1 MRSDG
6 LILVAYD
13 GSASSRRALEHA
25 ATFTPPGAH
34 VLVVNVIPEQ
44 SVSARLETVS
54 DSQRTKQRRL
64 LREAEAIL
72 KQHGVAA
79 RPVAVAGEPA
89 TEILAA
95 AQATGARLLVVGSDG
110 RRHVLRRSLSSVLAR
125 KAACDVLIV
134 H

>member
-1 MRSDG
+1 MRSEG
-6 LILVAYD
+6 LVLVAYD
-13 GSASSRRALEHA
+13 GSASARRALEHA
-25 ATFTPPGAH
+25 AAFTRPGAY

-44 SVSARLETVS
+44 SVSSRLETIS
-54 DSQRTKQRRL
+54 DAQRTKQRRL
-64 LREAEAIL
+64 LREAESIL
-72 KQHGVAA
+72 AKRGVAA

-110 RRHVLRRSLSSVLAR
+110 RRHLMRRSLSARLAR
-125 KAACDVLIV
+125 DASCDVLVV

>member
-6 LILVAYD
+6 LVLVAYD
-13 GSASSRRALEHA
+13 GSPSARRALEHA
-25 ATFTPPGAH
+25 AALTRHGAH

-44 SVSARLETVS
+44 SVSARLETIS
-54 DSQRTKQRRL
+54 DAQRTKQRRL
-64 LREAEAIL
+64 LREAESIL
-72 KQHGVAA
+72 AQRGVAA

-95 AQATGARLLVVGSDG
+95 AQATGARLLVVGSHG
-110 RRHVLRRSLSSVLAR
+110 RRHFLRRSLSARLAR
-125 KAACDVLIV
+125 DASCDVLVV